1 MKMNDE
7 VTITETVVYDV
18 DKQNASFVAGEKP
31 RSWTTWEGRR
41 LTVEQI
47 DHQHL
52 SNIYWFNV
60 LLYNRVYLFVVEELQ
75 KRFNGVLLPYRPDV
89 RFDNEIRSLDKK
101 GFLFEGG
108 RLIQYN
114 GVVIGEIKK

>member
-1 MKMNDE
+1 MNE
-7 VTITETVVYDV
+7 ELTIKETIVYDV
-18 DKQNASFVAGEKP
+18 DKQNASVVAGEKP

-41 LTVEQI
+41 LTVDQI

-60 LLYNRVYLFVVEELQ
+60 LLYNRVYLFIVEELQ
-75 KRFNGVLLPYRPDV
+75 KRFNSVLLPYRPDV

-101 GFLFEGG
+101 GFLYEGG
-108 RLIQYN
+108 RLIMYN